1 MRLTGVSGD
10 TVELQAAADLYGV
23 DINIYE
29 TRIGAE
35 RPKMIVESSGE
46 VEYLPISL
54 WCEDELNYH
63 VFVDVPVGEVPSR
76 GMDVPSR
83 DSQKAFESEQAE
95 PGKLPALGMNQRREA
110 GLLIEDEFIDFIDKR
125 E

>member
-1 MRLTGVSGD
+1 M
-10 TVELQAAADLYGV
+10 QAAADLYGV

-63 VFVDVPVGEVPSR
+63 VFVDVPVVGEVPNRAMEVPSR
-76 GMDVPSR
+76 ESS
-83 DSQKAFESEQAE
+83 SQANVIAFEQEEEEE
-95 PGKLPALGMNQRREA
+95 PDRLPALPALGNRR
-110 GLLIEDEFIDFIDKR
+110 GGGMLIEDEFIDFIDKR